1 MRTCRD
7 LNKEIQTNSSKVKD
21 ALKLSQQDQN
31 VVGQLKTEIDAA
43 WKSSDQA
50 QDKDCR
56 ARETVQSL
64 KQGDHLLYFVSWL
77 IIIFFLSQ

>member
-64 KQGDHLLYFVSWL
+64 KQGLWRASVCVSVFV
-77 IIIFFLSQ
+77 FEDD

>member
-43 WKSSDQA
+43 WKNSDQA

-64 KQGDHLLYFVSWL
+64 KQGNVLVDWRCQN
-77 IIIFFLSQ
+77 SQTW